1 MIQFAVVQIYE
12 QKVYQQ
18 TVHRKFS
25 PTFGQFHF
33 LLHFNSIQCAKIP
46 QIITKHLR
54 PYFMIAHFTEMACHI
69 LSHLYFPL
77 YLSIEWNI
85 TIIQPMQWVV
95 CDEPNNS
102 EDCEYYI
109 SIVMNIFES
118 FRVLLNM
125 ACPSVNSKLYTVL
138 FHYKSYNGVTW

>member
-1 MIQFAVVQIYE
+1 MNHSVVWSKLCPINCPY
-12 QKVYQQ
+12 KV
-18 TVHRKFS
+18 S
-25 PTFGQFHF
+25 PAFGQFHF

-85 TIIQPMQWVV
+85 TIIQPKQWVV
-95 CDEPNNS
+95 CDEPSNS
-102 EDCEYYI
+102 EDAEYYI
-109 SIVMNIFES
+109 LTVLSPWEYYYSI
-118 FRVLLNM
+118 
-125 ACPSVNSKLYTVL
+125 AYPSVNSKLYTVL
-138 FHYKSYNGVTW
+138 FHYKGYNGVTW